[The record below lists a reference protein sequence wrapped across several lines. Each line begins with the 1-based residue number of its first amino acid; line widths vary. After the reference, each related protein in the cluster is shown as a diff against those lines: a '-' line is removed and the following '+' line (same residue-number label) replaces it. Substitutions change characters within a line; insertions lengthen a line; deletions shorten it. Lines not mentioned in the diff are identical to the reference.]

1 MAVLATAFTVVALAG
16 FARASA
22 VGCSFS
28 LAVGAVDAAAA
39 ALCWLAS
46 MVVA

>member
-1 MAVLATAFTVVALAG
+1 MATLATAFTVIALAG

-28 LAVGAVDAAAA
+28 LAVGVVEGAAAA
-39 ALCWLAS
+39 RWWLAGRMAS
-46 MVVA
+46 